1 MTDAMSHH
9 FSLACVPLDRQ
20 CALPCIGML
29 AGAMSRMFVGFPGCI
44 VRPRRAAAHVQIQQ
58 RFILAILDR
67 YQSHL
72 LNMQQEG
79 KINMEVI
86 QTLANEK
93 MLANYIDHKC
103 ACCAVL
109 CGAVQASAHAAAKPF
124 PWPPC
129 CGRSNWTAAQGA
141 APTLPEAA
149 GPPALPPQLS
159 PTARPTG
166 CCRAVSM
173 RPCACEL
180 CHAVLQALETDVF
193 FVTYTA

>member
-1 MTDAMSHH
+1 M
-9 FSLACVPLDRQ
+9 
-20 CALPCIGML
+20 CA
-29 AGAMSRMFVGFPGCI
+29 AGPSVCSALHRHASWYHVRNVCWIPRLGI
-44 VRPRRAAAHVQIQQ
+44 RPRRAAAHVQIQQ

-67 YQSHL
+67 YQAHL

-103 ACCAVL
+103 ACCAVRCSAVQ

-124 PWPPC
+124 PWPSC
-129 CGRSNWTAAQGA
+129 CGLSNWTAAQRPA
-141 APTLPEAA
+141 LTLPQAA
-149 GPPALPPQLS
+149 GPPALPSQS
-159 PTARPTG
+159 APTARPPG

-180 CHAVLQALETDVF
+180 CHAVPQALGTD
-193 FVTYTA
+193 AC

>member
-9 FSLACVPLDRQ
+9 FSLACVQLDRQ

-109 CGAVQASAHAAAKPF
+109 CGAGQCACRCKAVPVATLLWPVELDRCTRSRSYTARSRRPTSAAASIISDSTANRML
-124 PWPPC
+124 PC
-129 CGRSNWTAAQGA
+129 CLD
-141 APTLPEAA
+141 APLRMRALPCCAA
-149 GPPALPPQLS
+149 GA
-159 PTARPTG
+159 G
-166 CCRAVSM
+166 
-173 RPCACEL
+173 
-180 CHAVLQALETDVF
+180 D
-193 FVTYTA
+193 